1 MLSALLVPASATE
14 VTVSWAWRTSGYD
27 NGERL
32 QATVTG
38 GSSGPQVVSYSGTSW
53 TSQSLT
59 LTGVSGSVGITF
71 DTNANRKNE
80 RGYVDDVLV
89 Q

>member
-1 MLSALLVPASATE
+1 MSTGATE

-27 NGERL
+27 SGERL
-32 QATVTG
+32 QATITG
-38 GSSGPQVVSYSGTSW
+38 GAGGPQVVSYASTSW
-53 TSQSLT
+53 GSSSVT
-59 LTGVSGSVGITF
+59 LTGVSGAVGITF

>member
-1 MLSALLVPASATE
+1 MSTSQTE

-27 NGERL
+27 NGERI
-32 QATVTG
+32 QATITG
-38 GSSGPQVVSYSGTSW
+38 GAGGAQVVTYSSTSW
-53 TSQSLT
+53 ASPSVT
-59 LTGVSGSVGITF
+59 LTGVSGTVGITF

-80 RGYVDDVLV
+80 RAYVDDVLV

>member
-1 MLSALLVPASATE
+1 MARASSRIRWKQWSRLAHSAT
-14 VTVSWAWRTSGYD
+14 
-27 NGERL
+27 L
-32 QATVTG
+32 
-38 GSSGPQVVSYSGTSW
+38 SYSSTSW
-53 TSQSLT
+53 GSASVT
-59 LTGVSGSVGITF
+59 LTGVSGAVGITF